1 MTMNTDVAAKKILI
15 VEDDSA
21 TRNLIHRLLKHSKHN
36 YQIESAIDGATALAA
51 FDQFKP
57 DLVILDVI
65 LPDTIGFKLCEQM
78 KNRLGVMVMMLT
90 GLTDVKSQITGLE
103 WADAYVT
110 KPFYV
115 EVLEKQ
121 VEAMLRRSDPS
132 NIPPPKDPIILMLEK
147 LVIDPASREVTL
159 DNRVVSL
166 TPLEFDLLHFLATH
180 PNRVW
185 RRKELMREVWGYEHS
200 GIEGAE
206 DRVVDVHIGQ
216 IRKKIELPGQVKY
229 IKTVHGV
236 GYKMEITEASESS
249 GISL

>member
-1 MTMNTDVAAKKILI
+1 MTMKHDVVSKKILI
-15 VEDDSA
+15 VEDDPG
-21 TRNLIHRLLKHSKHN
+21 TRNLIHRFLKQSKQN
-36 YQIESAIDGATALAA
+36 YQIESVIDGTTALAV
-51 FDQFKP
+51 FDRFQP

-78 KNRLGVMVMMLT
+78 KSRMGVMVMLLT
-90 GLTDVKSQITGLE
+90 SLTDVKSQIAGLE

-121 VEAMLRRSDPS
+121 VEALLRRADPS
-132 NIPPPKDPIILMLEK
+132 PNSPAKSQALVLEN
-147 LVIDPASREVTL
+147 LIIDPTSREVTL
-159 DNRVVSL
+159 NDQLVTL

-185 RRKELMREVWGYEHS
+185 RRKELMREVWGYEHH
-200 GIEGAE
+200 GMEGAE

-216 IRKKIELPGQVKY
+216 IRKKIEANSSQPKY

-236 GYKMEITEASESS
+236 GYKMEISEAS
-249 GISL
+249 